1 MIRNKNKHR
10 SKVTYPDIE
19 YNLAP
24 FICCLTREVLREHIT
39 NTFIDEDDEGV
50 HVAKKPKVETIID
63 KTQDME
69 VSESSI
75 KTEAEFKIEVKTE

>member
-1 MIRNKNKHR
+1 M
-10 SKVTYPDIE
+10 KVYMWP
-19 YNLAP
+19 
-24 FICCLTREVLREHIT
+24 
-39 NTFIDEDDEGV
+39 
-50 HVAKKPKVETIID
+50 KKPKVETIID